1 MLNLFKLSFSSLS
14 SPLDINFNSFRYD
27 RLRLLQVPT
36 GVIPAIRD
44 CVNNFWYLR
53 LLKQREYH
61 GTTEF
66 KLGGCPW
73 WAEGNDAIESR

>member
-1 MLNLFKLSFSSLS
+1 MNVLLLL
-14 SPLDINFNSFRYD
+14 LLRYD
-27 RLRLLQVPT
+27 RLRLLQVPS
-36 GVIPAIRD
+36 GVIPAVRD

>member
-1 MLNLFKLSFSSLS
+1 M
-14 SPLDINFNSFRYD
+14 
-27 RLRLLQVPT
+27 VPA
-36 GVIPAIRD
+36 VRD

-66 KLGGCPW
+66 KLKGYPFLSSGSEAVATRQLICRILE
-73 WAEGNDAIESR
+73 ALR

>member
-1 MLNLFKLSFSSLS
+1 MWGVNLPHSTETPSLNI
-14 SPLDINFNSFRYD
+14 DFNAPRYD
-27 RLRLLQVPT
+27 RLRLLQVPS
-36 GVIPAIRD
+36 GVIPAVRD

>member
-1 MLNLFKLSFSSLS
+1 M
-14 SPLDINFNSFRYD
+14 
-27 RLRLLQVPT
+27 
-36 GVIPAIRD
+36 RD